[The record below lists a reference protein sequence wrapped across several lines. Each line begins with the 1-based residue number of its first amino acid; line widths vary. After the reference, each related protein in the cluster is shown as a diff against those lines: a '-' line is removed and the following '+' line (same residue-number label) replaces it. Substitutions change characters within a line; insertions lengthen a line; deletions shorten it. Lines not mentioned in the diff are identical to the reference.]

1 MNNMQKN
8 SSFVYSPRTTFSE
21 QADNL
26 NSLFND
32 LASGFDPYSIKII
45 KKHFKER
52 LGKLTEETFIAIL
65 KQHLL
70 NWHPNLENREEIL
83 IKLLSRLFNEIDLN
97 NNGILEWD
105 ELTNYIIKSTN
116 KKNFDKFKYTMEHYS
131 LNKQGIENVIG
142 DKKELVS
149 YSFYIEKLKMFGIVF
164 EGKSCIHF
172 FDAETSKKKKISIEL
187 KDTLTE
193 IDILEINELNR
204 KADLLLSIEKK
215 QKKAQQK
222 ERELLRKKFW
232 IETNQ
237 LNIGNHGKKKIFSP
251 SVRGIKELKDDDN
264 KSDSSMLRKV
274 ETPENLKKEIIKI
287 KRGRKRKNG
296 IGSTTNQKLTVLTT
310 LFLNEYDTLLVS
322 SSNNKISAWKYIDKE
337 FKNVN
342 SINDFKIDSENFRIS
357 ILTTDIPQYTMGWDK
372 SNQYLYTGGTD
383 GKILKWEL
391 TQPNCIEKDTLD
403 INLIPQP
410 LVHSSSFK
418 TVNTINTDY
427 SRKNGK
433 GKDNKNNPKSVFV
446 TLTNNNTLSS
456 NMHSNQHSNN
466 IYNGDYHKR
475 DSVSCII
482 IIQKMQLVSAS
493 YYNGN
498 IILWDPLLKKP
509 RRKYTDQE
517 TGIYQM
523 CFDDNKNL
531 LFTCG
536 FDHKIF
542 IYDPYIDGC
551 SIYSLE
557 GHNASINS
565 ISINEKYNELV
576 SMDILGN
583 VKVWDTSNF
592 HNFQTFN
599 INEIV
604 NPITKNHPEL
614 VNKKKISSNLK
625 VIFLSKQK
633 KLLIYGDK
641 FQLYQKREAINSNI
655 ADDSLV
661 LGCHYSQI
669 YNEIV
674 TISLQRIKVWN
685 IYTGKVKKIYD
696 DLLNGEILAYTFD
709 SSMKRVYLGD
719 ANGQISCFNMS
730 NGDLIKSFSNH
741 QNEITNLI
749 YSGKSNLLISF
760 SLDGVIKFQND
771 IELLQTNLIK
781 EIKLDTIN
789 IKEVSCDQANDYI
802 IMGTSKGSVM
812 FYDISRYRV
821 DSEYLNSGNN
831 SKSSNTT
838 SFSRMDPISCLC
850 FFSEINSVFAGYE
863 SGKGQFIS
871 TPHHKISTKDNN
883 HLKVDFGIIHNELG
897 SIVSVTYSSKKKEMF
912 TGDRC
917 GKIKIYDI
925 SELYEVTKLFESEE
939 LIKKLKEIKIKN
951 VWTIETGKESVKH
964 LSCPNDL
971 EPMIILSTS
980 SEHHVKFYSIEK
992 ESQGAYIDELKQ
1004 VVCQE
1009 QIIPIAIK
1017 YADNNVLEDDQEQ
1030 KGERIIYRNDI
1041 DPITFM
1047 VEKGKMMKHLDQGTS
1062 SKLLEMNAK
1071 EKLIQISK
1079 NNTLPNGK
1087 SSHWGYN
1094 INLDNIKSIEQTNFD
1109 KIKKLVQEKEKE
1121 VNLTQEQMQKMS
1133 IVNDNYQ
1140 PLFMQELKGE
1150 QIDNYSNLISSKIRS
1165 VKLATVKST
1174 INQFERK
1181 NMIKLEE
1188 QSTNISSDFSK
1199 IRLKHPLIINCRK
1212 SNNRK
1217 SQDNMNLKRKIRK
1230 NNFFSPEPSNNFNSL
1245 KNAFND
1251 RIKELTIP
1259 MNLLKEKKFKIILPK
1274 ISHTQV

>member
-1 MNNMQKN
+1 MQKN
-8 SSFVYSPRTTFSE
+8 SSFVYSPRTTFSK
-21 QADNL
+21 QTDNF

-52 LGKLTEETFIAIL
+52 LGRLTEVTFIAIL

-116 KKNFDKFKYTMEHYS
+116 KKNIDKFKYTMEYYS
-131 LNKQGIENVIG
+131 LNKQGIENVLA
-142 DKKELVS
+142 DKKELIS
-149 YSFYIEKLKMFGIVF
+149 YSFYIEKLKMFGIVY

-172 FDAETSKKKKISIEL
+172 FDAETSKKKKFSIEL
-187 KDTLTE
+187 KDTQTE

-215 QKKAQQK
+215 QKKEQQK

-237 LNIGNHGKKKIFSP
+237 LNIGIPCKKKVFSP
-251 SVRGIKELKDDDN
+251 SVRGIKGLKDDNN
-264 KSDSSMLRKV
+264 KSDSSILRKI

-296 IGSTTNQKLTVLTT
+296 IGSNTNQKLTVLTT

-342 SINDFKIDSENFRIS
+342 SINDFKIDKDNFRIS
-357 ILTTDIPQYTMGWDK
+357 ILTTNIPQYTMGWDK
-372 SNQYLYTGGTD
+372 TNQYLYTGGTD

-391 TQPNCIEKDTLD
+391 THPNCIEKDTLD
-403 INLIPQP
+403 INQFSQP
-410 LVHSSSFK
+410 LPRSSSLN

-427 SRKNGK
+427 SRKNYNVK
-433 GKDNKNNPKSVFV
+433 AKDNKNILKSIFV
-446 TLTNNNTLSS
+446 TLTTNNTIS
-456 NMHSNQHSNN
+456 NDIHSNQHSNN
-466 IYNGDYHKR
+466 IYINDYHKR

-482 IIQKMQLVSAS
+482 IIQKMQIVAAS

-523 CFDDNKNL
+523 CFDDSKNL

-542 IYDPYIDGC
+542 IYDPYIDGA
-551 SIYSLE
+551 SIYTLE

-565 ISINEKYNELV
+565 ISINEKYDELV

-599 INEIV
+599 INEIA

-614 VNKKKISSNLK
+614 INKKKISSNLK
-625 VIFLSKQK
+625 VIFLSKEK

-641 FQLYQKREAINSNI
+641 FQLYQKGEAINPTI

-661 LGCHYSQI
+661 LGCHYSEI
-669 YNEIV
+669 CKEIV

-719 ANGQISCFNMS
+719 ANGQVSCFNMS

-741 QNEITNLI
+741 QNEITHLI
-749 YSGKSNLLISF
+749 HSCKSNILMTF
-760 SLDGVIKFQND
+760 SSDGVIKFQND
-771 IELLQTNLIK
+771 IELLKTNIIK

-789 IKEVSCDQANDYI
+789 IKEVSFDHTNDFI
-802 IMGTSKGSVM
+802 IMGTSKGSVI

-821 DSEYLNSGNN
+821 DSEHIN
-831 SKSSNTT
+831 SSNNIKPSNTI
-838 SFSRMDPISCLC
+838 SFIRLDPVSCLC
-850 FFSEINSVFAGYE
+850 FFSDINLVFTGYE
-863 SGKGQFIS
+863 SGKGQFIT
-871 TPHHKISTKDNN
+871 TPHHKISTKENN
-883 HLKVDFGIIHNELG
+883 HLKIDFGNIQNESG
-897 SIVSVTYSSKKKEMF
+897 SIVSVTFSSKKKEMY

-917 GKIKIYDI
+917 GVINVYDI
-925 SELYEVTKLFESEE
+925 SEIYEITKLFEINE
-939 LIKKLKEIKIKN
+939 LIKRLQQIKVKN
-951 VWTIETGKESVKH
+951 VWTIETGKESIKH
-964 LSCPNDL
+964 LSCPDEL
-971 EPMIILSTS
+971 EPMVILSTT

-992 ESQGAYIDELKQ
+992 ESQGTYIDELKQ
-1004 VVCQE
+1004 AASQE

-1017 YADNNVLEDDQEQ
+1017 YIDNNVLGSDQEK
-1030 KGERIIYRNDI
+1030 KGDKIIYRNDI
-1041 DPITFM
+1041 DPITFIID
-1047 VEKGKMMKHLDQGTS
+1047 KGKMMKHLDQGTS
-1062 SKLLEMNAK
+1062 STLLEMNAK
-1071 EKLIQISK
+1071 EKLIKISK
-1079 NNTLPNGK
+1079 NSTLPYDR

-1094 INLDNIKSIEQTNFD
+1094 INLDNIKCIEQKNFE
-1109 KIKKLVQEKEKE
+1109 KIKKLVQEKERE

-1133 IVNDNYQ
+1133 IVNDNYH
-1140 PLFMQELKGE
+1140 PLYMQELNGE
-1150 QIDNYSNLISSKIRS
+1150 QIDNYSNWISSKIRS
-1165 VKLATVKST
+1165 VKLATVKSA
-1174 INQFERK
+1174 INQFERQ
-1181 NMIKLEE
+1181 NMLKLEE
-1188 QSTNISSDFSK
+1188 QSSNISSDFSK
-1199 IRLKHPLIINCRK
+1199 ARFKHPLIINGRK
-1212 SNNRK
+1212 RNNRESK
-1217 SQDNMNLKRKIRK
+1217 DNINLKRQIRK
-1230 NNFFSPEPSNNFNSL
+1230 SSFFSPDPSNDFNSL
-1245 KNAFND
+1245 KNVFND

-1259 MNLLKEKKFKIILPK
+1259 MNLLKEKKYKIILPK
-1274 ISHTQV
+1274 ISNTQV